1 MKVTTERQPKS
12 LLLVDIELDND
23 QVEKGLDRAAR
34 RLSQKHAIPGFR
46 KGKAPRFIIENYFG
60 RAALLEEAS
69 EDLINRSFREAL
81 DQEQIEPVGPP
92 TLESIDPSETFRFKV
107 SVPMSPSVTLGD
119 YRAIRMPL
127 EIEPITDEVVQR
139 ALEQRREQHVA
150 LKELEE
156 PRPAQPGDQLTVK
169 LQTLVDG
176 EPMDAVPEG
185 EEPPDAPLVLEED
198 RLVPELYEG
207 LLGVSGDEER
217 EVHAKMPDDHP
228 NEEVRG
234 KDVVFHVKVVG
245 IQERM
250 LPEWDELPTLEE
262 FEGTLEEMR
271 DDTYE
276 KLAEQARNEGE
287 RQLVDTF
294 IEQAVEQTDYDVPD
308 VMIREMA
315 NDMLEQ
321 QGQRFAQYGITIDQ
335 MLQFRGQTRDDAINE
350 LLPEAEKRLKVRL
363 ALQQIV
369 EREQLDITN
378 EEMMAESEE
387 VLQSYDEATRE
398 AIQQQINSEREVAS
412 QFYTSVANAV
422 LDRKLRARIIAIATG
437 EAPELP
443 EPRTEADPADVAP
456 DREPGAEPGA
466 TAGDDDVA
474 VPTDTTDAAADASTA
489 APEQAS
495 TASDDPASRTG

>member
-1 MKVTTERQPKS
+1 
-12 LLLVDIELDND
+12 
-23 QVEKGLDRAAR
+23 
-34 RLSQKHAIPGFR
+34 
-46 KGKAPRFIIENYFG
+46 
-60 RAALLEEAS
+60 
-69 EDLINRSFREAL
+69 
-81 DQEQIEPVGPP
+81 
-92 TLESIDPSETFRFKV
+92 
-107 SVPMSPSVTLGD
+107 
-119 YRAIRMPL
+119 
-127 EIEPITDEVVQR
+127 
-139 ALEQRREQHVA
+139 
-150 LKELEE
+150 
-156 PRPAQPGDQLTVK
+156 
-169 LQTLVDG
+169 
-176 EPMDAVPEG
+176 
-185 EEPPDAPLVLEED
+185 
-198 RLVPELYEG
+198 
-207 LLGVSGDEER
+207 
-217 EVHAKMPDDHP
+217 
-228 NEEVRG
+228 
-234 KDVVFHVKVVG
+234 
-245 IQERM
+245 
-250 LPEWDELPTLEE
+250 
-262 FEGTLEEMR
+262 MR